1 MEFKITITDLQDNI
15 ITIIK
20 NVHHITHEPIKNY
33 TYLWKDSEEISKNYI
48 GIIDNQYCKIRVEKK
63 EY

>member
-1 MEFKITITDLQDNI
+1 MKFKLTITDLNEHI
-15 ITIIK
+15 IAII

-33 TYLWKDSEEISKNYI
+33 TYLWKDNEEISNNYI
-48 GIIDNQYCKIRVEKK
+48 GIIDNQYCKIRIEKK

>member
-1 MEFKITITDLQDNI
+1 MEFKITITDLHKHI

-20 NVHHITHEPIKNY
+20 VHHITFEPIKNY
-33 TYLWKDSEEISKNYI
+33 TYLWKGEEETTENYF